1 MFLKQRL
8 QVLLCKALSCDP
20 PLLLPSP
27 CSPGLH
33 DAFLTA
39 SWTWSCL
46 FIYFFYKPSH
56 NTERG
61 GGGERER
68 EGERGRGRERS
79 KNPEG
84 WFSKILKEP
93 QGIPFKSNRKQASWG
108 KADVDSLSFLLFSFL
123 SSVFFCVSLSPFP
136 LSLLIFCL
144 SLPLHSFLSLSLPLS
159 SSFSLSLPLSSRAV
173 SLWIWEGRWVGELP
187 NFFPA

>member
-1 MFLKQRL
+1 MPSW
-8 QVLLCKALSCDP
+8 LLAEH
-20 PLLLPSP
+20 
-27 CSPGLH
+27 GVV
-33 DAFLTA
+33 F
-39 SWTWSCL
+39 L
-46 FIYFFYKPSH
+46 FIFFINPVTTQK
-56 NTERG
+56 EEEEGR
-61 GGGERER
+61 ERER
-68 EGERGRGRERS
+68 ERERERGRGRGRERS

-108 KADVDSLSFLLFSFL
+108 KADVDSLPFLLFSFL
-123 SSVFFCVSLSPFP
+123 SSVSFCASLSPFP

-144 SLPLHSFLSLSLPLS
+144 SLPLHSFLSLSLPLPLS
-159 SSFSLSLPLSSRAV
+159 SSFSLSLPLSFSRAV